1 VLRGPITPGAYRRLT
16 FAAAVALVAII
27 LTGGGVRLTGS
38 GLGCSDWPTCEQ
50 GQLVAPL
57 EYHAMVE
64 FVNRLITGVV
74 SVAVA
79 LAVLGSLRREP
90 RRRDLTVLSWGLV
103 LGVIAQILIGALV
116 VKTHLVPAAV
126 SAHFLVSMVLVAN
139 ALVLHWRA
147 GAAPGSRPLLVAGG
161 VHRLALVRLVAACA
175 VLFVGTLVTGAG
187 PHSGDPGEVDRLDLS
202 ISAVTRVHSLTAWVL
217 VLVSVG
223 VAARIATAAGAPGD
237 RARLLRREQV
247 VLALLVL
254 QGGVGY
260 LQYAQGVPEA
270 LVALHLLGAS
280 AAFSAI
286 VWAYLGLR
294 DPGTEVDAAVQPIA
308 VGG

>member
-1 VLRGPITPGAYRRLT
+1 VLRGPITPDAYRRLT
-16 FAAAVALVAII
+16 LVAAIALVAII

-38 GLGCSDWPTCEQ
+38 GLGCSDWPTCEE

-64 FVNRLITGVV
+64 FVNRLITGAV

-79 LAVLGSLRREP
+79 LAVLGSVRRMP

-103 LGVIAQILIGALV
+103 LGVVAQILIGALV

-147 GAAPGSRPLLVAGG
+147 GAAPGQRPLLVPTA
-161 VHRLALVRLVAACA
+161 VLRLVQVRLVVACA
-175 VLFVGTLVTGAG
+175 VLLIGTLVTGAG

-202 ISAVTRVHSLTAWVL
+202 ISAITRVHSIAAWLL
-217 VLVSVG
+217 VLTSVA
-223 VAARIATAAGAPGD
+223 VAARLATLRSAPAV
-237 RARLLRREQV
+237 RARLVRREQV
-247 VLALLVL
+247 VVGVLLA
-254 QGGVGY
+254 QGAVGY
-260 LQYAQGVPEA
+260 VQYAQGVPA
-270 LVALHLLGAS
+270 GLVALHLLGA
-280 AAFSAI
+280 ACAFSAI
-286 VWAYLGLR
+286 VWAHLGLR
-294 DPGTEVDAAVQPIA
+294 DPGAEPAAEPREIA